1 MEWPMPRTGEIN
13 VDFLFALFE
22 VQRMLRLYADKQARR
37 YGLTRAQWAVLAKLE
52 RTEGLKQTE
61 IADLMEMQPITLTR
75 LIDKLCEAGLIERR
89 SDDTDRRV
97 NRLYL
102 TKAAR
107 PLMAK
112 LAVLRGEITQ
122 TALAGLSNADTHRLV
137 DELESIKDNV
147 REALVSAGQSPK
159 INKFKEPRYG

>member
-1 MEWPMPRTGEIN
+1 
-13 VDFLFALFE
+13 
-22 VQRMLRLYADKQARR
+22 MLRLNADKQARR
-37 YGLTRAQWAVLAKLE
+37 YGLTRAQWAVLSRVE

-61 IADLMEMQPITLTR
+61 IAETMEMQPITLTR
-75 LIDKLCEAGLIERR
+75 LIDKLCDAGLIERR
-89 SDDTDRRV
+89 TDENDRRV

-112 LAVLRGEITQ
+112 LAVLKSELTE
-122 TALAGLSNADTHRLV
+122 TALASLSVADTHRLV

-147 REALVSAGQSPK
+147 REALLSSGQPAK
-159 INKFKEPRYG
+159 NKEPRYG

>member
-22 VQRMLRLYADKQARR
+22 LQRMLRLYADKQARR
-37 YGLTRAQWAVLAKLE
+37 FGLTRAQWAVLAKLE

-75 LIDKLCEAGLIERR
+75 LIDKLCDAGLIERR
-89 SDDTDRRV
+89 SDETDRRV

-102 TKAAR
+102 TEAAK

-112 LAVLRGEITQ
+112 LATLRAEITQ
-122 TALAGLSNADTHRLV
+122 TALASLSNADTHRLV
-137 DELESIKDNV
+137 DELETIKDNV
-147 REALVSAGQSPK
+147 REALLSTAQTPK
-159 INKFKEPRYG
+159 IKEPRYG

>member
-22 VQRMLRLYADKQARR
+22 MQRMLRLYADKQARR
-37 YGLTRAQWAVLAKLE
+37 HGLTRAQWAVLAKLE

-75 LIDKLCEAGLIERR
+75 LIDKLCDAGLIERR
-89 SDDTDRRV
+89 SDETDRRV

-102 TKAAR
+102 TEAAK

-112 LAVLRGEITQ
+112 LATLRAEITQ
-122 TALAGLSNADTHRLV
+122 TALASLSNADTHRLV
-137 DELESIKDNV
+137 DELETIKDNV
-147 REALVSAGQSPK
+147 REALLSASQAPK
-159 INKFKEPRYG
+159 IKEPRYG

>member
-122 TALAGLSNADTHRLV
+122 AALAGLSNADTHRLV
-137 DELESIKDNV
+137 DDLESIKDNV
-147 REALVSAGQSPK
+147 REALASTGQSPK
-159 INKFKEPRYG
+159 ITKFKEPRYG

>member
-1 MEWPMPRTGEIN
+1 MPRTGEIN

-52 RTEGLKQTE
+52 RTEGMKQTE

-75 LIDKLCEAGLIERR
+75 LIDKLCDAGLIERR

-112 LAVLRGEITQ
+112 LAALRSEITQ
-122 TALAGLSNADTHRLV
+122 AALAGLSNADTHRLV
-137 DELESIKDNV
+137 DDLESIKDNI
-147 REALVSAGQSPK
+147 REALASTSRLTRTNK
-159 INKFKEPRYG
+159 IKEPSYG

>member
-1 MEWPMPRTGEIN
+1 MPRTGEIN

-75 LIDKLCEAGLIERR
+75 LIDKLCDAGLIERR
-89 SDDTDRRV
+89 SDDSDRRV

-112 LAVLRGEITQ
+112 LAVLRSEITQ
-122 TALAGLSNADTHRLV
+122 AALAGLSNADTHRLV
-137 DELESIKDNV
+137 DDLESIKDNI
-147 REALVSAGQSPK
+147 REALTSSTQLSKTNK
-159 INKFKEPRYG
+159 IKESNYG

>member
-1 MEWPMPRTGEIN
+1 MPRTGQIN
-13 VDFLFALFE
+13 LDFLFALFE
-22 VQRMLRLYADKQARR
+22 LQRMLRLYADKQARR

-52 RTEGLKQTE
+52 RTEGMKQTE

-75 LIDKLCEAGLIERR
+75 LIDKLCDAGLIERR

-112 LAVLRGEITQ
+112 LAVLKSELTE
-122 TALAGLSNADTHRLV
+122 TALASLSVADTHRLV

-147 REALVSAGQSPK
+147 REALLSSG
-159 INKFKEPRYG
+159 

>member
-1 MEWPMPRTGEIN
+1 MPRTGQIN

-37 YGLTRAQWAVLAKLE
+37 HGLTRAQWAVLAKLE

-75 LIDKLCEAGLIERR
+75 LIDKLCDAGLIERR
-89 SDDTDRRV
+89 SDENDRRV

-102 TKAAR
+102 TEAAR

-112 LAVLRGEITQ
+112 LAILRGEITQ
-122 TALAGLSNADTHRLV
+122 TALASLSNAETHRLV
-137 DELESIKDNV
+137 DQLESIKDNV
-147 REALVSAGQSPK
+147 REALASTNGQPTK
-159 INKFKEPRYG
+159 IKEPRYG

>member
-22 VQRMLRLYADKQARR
+22 LQRMLRLYADKQARR
-37 YGLTRAQWAVLAKLE
+37 FGLTRAQWAVLAKLE

-75 LIDKLCEAGLIERR
+75 LIDKLCDAGLIERR
-89 SDDTDRRV
+89 SDETDRRV

-102 TKAAR
+102 TEAAR

-112 LAVLRGEITQ
+112 LATLRAEITQ
-122 TALAGLSNADTHRLV
+122 TALASLSNADTHRLV
-137 DELESIKDNV
+137 DELETIKDNV
-147 REALVSAGQSPK
+147 REALLSTAQTPK
-159 INKFKEPRYG
+159 IKEPRYG

>member
-1 MEWPMPRTGEIN
+1 MPRTGEIN

-37 YGLTRAQWAVLAKLE
+37 FGLTRAQWAVLAKLE

-61 IADLMEMQPITLTR
+61 IADLMEIQPITLTR
-75 LIDKLCEAGLIERR
+75 LIDKLYDAGLIERR

-102 TKAAR
+102 TEAAR

-112 LAVLRGEITQ
+112 LAVLRSEITR
-122 TALAGLSNADTHRLV
+122 TALASLSNEETHQLV
-137 DELESIKDNV
+137 DQLESIKDNI
-147 REALVSAGQSPK
+147 RDALASAAQASRPNK
-159 INKFKEPRYG
+159 IKEPSYG

>member
-1 MEWPMPRTGEIN
+1 MPRTGEIN

-37 YGLTRAQWAVLAKLE
+37 YGLTRSQWAVLAKLE

-75 LIDKLCEAGLIERR
+75 LIDKLCDAGLIERR

-102 TKAAR
+102 TEAAR
-107 PLMAK
+107 PLMTK
-112 LAVLRGEITQ
+112 LAVLRGELTQ

-137 DELESIKDNV
+137 DELESIKDNI
-147 REALVSAGQSPK
+147 REALASAGQSARL
-159 INKFKEPRYG
+159 KEANYG

>member
-1 MEWPMPRTGEIN
+1 MPRTGQIN

-22 VQRMLRLYADKQARR
+22 LQRMLRLYADKQARR
-37 YGLTRAQWAVLAKLE
+37 YGLTRAQWAVLARVE

-61 IADLMEMQPITLTR
+61 IAETMEMQPITLTR

-89 SDDTDRRV
+89 SDDSDRRV

-102 TKAAR
+102 TEASR

-112 LAVLRGEITQ
+112 LAVMKGEITQ
-122 TALAGLSNADTHRLV
+122 TALASLSVADTHRLV
-137 DELESIKDNV
+137 DELETIKDNV
-147 REALVSAGQSPK
+147 REALQGAGPPQK
-159 INKFKEPRYG
+159 IKEPRYG

>member
-1 MEWPMPRTGEIN
+1 MPRTGEIN

-37 YGLTRAQWAVLAKLE
+37 HGLTRAQWAVLAKLE

-89 SDDTDRRV
+89 SDDSDRRV

-102 TKAAR
+102 TEAAR

-122 TALAGLSNADTHRLV
+122 AALAGLSNADTHRLV
-137 DELESIKDNV
+137 DELEAIKDNI
-147 REALVSAGQSPK
+147 REALASANGQPAR
-159 INKFKEPRYG
+159 IKEPRYG